1 MKAVESL
8 GCFAR
13 ASHVLLT
20 SFLVNNVARRFYL
33 NTLGYSVDVT
43 SPGNWGRETDYEI
56 LSKPIDSSACTLLS
70 KPPQV

>member
-20 SFLVNNVARRFYL
+20 CLLVNDLARRFYM

-43 SPGNWGRETDYEI
+43 SPGNWGRKTDYEI
-56 LSKPIDSSACTLLS
+56 LSKPIGSNSTCAVLS
-70 KPPQV
+70 N